1 MPLGTEVGLS
11 PGNFVLDGNP
21 APLLKKGS
29 GAPTPIFGTWE
40 SEMVQASMADN
51 TINHGYTYNND
62 GIKRGQDLL
71 LNKPYNNGPIIPIT
85 PVGFR

>member
-29 GAPTPIFGTWE
+29 GAPPPIFGTWE

-51 TINHGYTYNND
+51 TINHGYMYNND

-71 LNKPYNNGPIIPIT
+71 LNKPYNNSPIIPVT